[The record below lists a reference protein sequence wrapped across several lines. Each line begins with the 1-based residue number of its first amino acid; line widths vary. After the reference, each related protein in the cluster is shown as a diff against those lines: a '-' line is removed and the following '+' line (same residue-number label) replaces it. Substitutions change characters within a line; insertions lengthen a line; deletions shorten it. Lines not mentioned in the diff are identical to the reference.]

1 MKRKFMNAG
10 AMLFLA
16 SCILFACSED
26 GDPGPQGAQGP
37 QGEQGPQGPQGP
49 QGDEGEQGEQGQQ
62 GEAGTANVIYSDW
75 IDSPFDD
82 PTLPSNNPDLADS
95 KVFTLLTSSDLDPNR
110 DVVMVYGR
118 VSGVLADVHILPYS
132 DIEGSAEYSFNLNIL
147 INAIRVRVMAQTTDG
162 SFSFLDKFS
171 DYRYVIIPG
180 GTPADTGKSTSP
192 VDYEDYEAVKAYY
205 NIPD

>member
-1 MKRKFMNAG
+1 MKRKFMHAG
-10 AMLFLA
+10 ALLFLA
-16 SCILFACSED
+16 SCLFLACGDD

-37 QGEQGPQGPQGP
+37 QGEQGSQGPQGP
-49 QGDEGEQGEQGQQ
+49 QGDEGEQGEQGEQ
-62 GEAGTANVIYSDW
+62 GEPGTANVIYSDW

-95 KVFTLLTSSDLDPNR
+95 KSFTLVTSDVLNPNR

-118 VSGVLADVHILPYS
+118 VTGLLSDVHTLPYS
-132 DIEGSAEYSFNLNIL
+132 DIEESSEYSFYFDPV
-147 INAIRVRVMAQTTDG
+147 INATQINVTAQTTDG
-162 SFSFLDKFS
+162 ALSFFDKFT

>member
-75 IDSPFDD
+75 IDSPFI
-82 PTLPSNNPDLADS
+82 SALANS
-95 KVFTLLTSSDLDPNR
+95 RSFTLLSSGDLNPNR
-110 DVVMVYGR
+110 DIVMVYGR
-118 VSGVLADVHILPYS
+118 VDGTLTDVHVLPYS
-132 DIEGSAEYSFNLNIL
+132 DIEESSEYFFNLNPLVTETEVI
-147 INAIRVRVMAQTTDG
+147 VRAQKTDG
-162 SFSFLDKFS
+162 SLGVFDKFA

-180 GTPADTGKSTSP
+180 GTPANTGKSASP